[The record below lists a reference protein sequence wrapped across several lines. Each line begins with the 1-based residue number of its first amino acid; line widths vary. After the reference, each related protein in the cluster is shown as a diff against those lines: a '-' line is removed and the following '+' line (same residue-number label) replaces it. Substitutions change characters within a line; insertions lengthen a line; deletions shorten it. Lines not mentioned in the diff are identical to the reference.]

1 MRITKKQT
9 MAAVAAGILV
19 AVAGGT
25 GVAVA
30 AGNPT
35 PGPVTVASTNAPG
48 SPATAIV
55 PAADE
60 TTSDGA
66 DQGPDADATEPGH
79 QDANE
84 ADDTSE
90 GPETAAD
97 DGADQG
103 PDADATEPGHQDA
116 NEADDA
122 SEGPE
127 SAADDASEST
137 DAGAGA
143 GADTAS
149 QGVQADD

>member
-1 MRITKKQT
+1 MRITKKKT
-9 MAAVAAGILV
+9 MAAVAAGVLV

-97 DGADQG
+97 D
-103 PDADATEPGHQDA
+103 
-116 NEADDA
+116 A
-122 SEGPE
+122 SE
-127 SAADDASEST
+127 AADTGAS
-137 DAGAGA
+137 
-143 GADTAS
+143 ADTAS